1 MLIPKMQ
8 SVFAYRVTFCHKM
21 KNKILQI
28 MLFEGI
34 LKIVVTNNFTC
45 LLHLRI
51 KLFYLIHLS
60 YILYTYNFQPKI
72 KNKLHCYD
80 LQDF

>member
-8 SVFAYRVTFCHKM
+8 SVFAYHVTFCYKM

-28 MLFEGI
+28 MLFKGI

-51 KLFYLIHLS
+51 KLFHLIHLS
-60 YILYTYNFQPKI
+60 YILYTYNFKPKI
-72 KNKLHCYD
+72 KNKLHCFD